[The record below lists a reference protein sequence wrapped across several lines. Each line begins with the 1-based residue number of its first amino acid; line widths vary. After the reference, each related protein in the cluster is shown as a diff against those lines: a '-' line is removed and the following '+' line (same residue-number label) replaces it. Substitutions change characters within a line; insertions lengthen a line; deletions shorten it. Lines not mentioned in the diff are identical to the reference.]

1 MEDVDNGS
9 TRFNMLPLDSN
20 DGRRRVMCMSIQ
32 ESLNPPKCK
41 GKVAKRTKNVRR
53 KVSSVGLASRLR
65 VFAEAMGQRREPITY
80 APVRNFYLS
89 SNTQNVRPKPNTG
102 LKHVRLDRHI
112 GQDEHVVNTPRRDTD
127 VKFGNTTGLGWGR
140 RRTGLA
146 KAEDDQSTGEHLGNE
161 CVL

>member
-1 MEDVDNGS
+1 MEDFDNGS
-9 TRFNMLPLDSN
+9 MRFNMLPLNSN

-41 GKVAKRTKNVRR
+41 GKVAKRKNNVRR
-53 KVSSVGLASRLR
+53 TSSVGLASRLR
-65 VFAEAMGQRREPITY
+65 RFAEDMRRRREPITY
-80 APVRNFYLS
+80 APVRKFSPS
-89 SNTQNVRPKPNTG
+89 SNSQNVRPKPNTG
-102 LKHVRLDRHI
+102 LKHVGLARHI
-112 GQDEHVVNTPRRDTD
+112 GQDEHVVNTPRRGTG
-127 VKFGNTTGLGWGR
+127 VMFGGTTGLGWGR